1 MQNCTVVFK
10 PTNKTIE
17 VSKGTSLM
25 EAARSAGVFLDA
37 PCAGKGHCGKCK
49 VKILSGV
56 HEFEKTSLLSDE
68 ELKKGIRLACL
79 TKIEGDLTV
88 EVIALDAVNDIM
100 VEDITSDSSKAGRAQ
115 QAIEV
120 LKTSGLKIQK
130 VFSLLPLKLSAP
142 SIDDNISDGER
153 IIRDIKRVI
162 GTDDIKIPYSIYK
175 NLPGTIRKS
184 DYDLTFTLRK
194 HEDNYELLKVDNC
207 NNTNMYGLCVDI
219 GTTTVAAC
227 LVDLSTDKIKSS
239 ANSGNLQMQYGG
251 DVISRIIY
259 STKPEGLEKLN
270 ECIVNGT
277 INQLIERMLREL
289 NITKDD
295 IICSVFA
302 GNTTMTHFFLG
313 VDAQN
318 IRLEPYIP
326 AFRNAP
332 EIRAKE
338 IGLKI
343 NPEAPVFLLPNV
355 ASYVG
360 GDIVSGVL
368 AAGFWNDKP
377 NTLFL
382 DLGTNGEI
390 VFGNEE
396 WMLTC
401 ACSAGP
407 AFEGGE
413 ISCGMRASI
422 GAIDQV
428 KIDKR
433 TFEPK
438 INVIANTKPKGICG
452 SGIIDL
458 IAEMFV
464 SGIIDGKGK
473 IIKHSKT
480 KRIRLNPNM
489 DCYEYVLVWGKH
501 TADGR
506 DITINEIDIDNFLR
520 AKGAVY
526 SAVRT
531 LLKSVCMDAGDID
544 RVIIAGGIGQNLDI
558 KNSIIIGMLPDID
571 PAKFEFI
578 GNSSLAGAYACL
590 ISDEARAKAREIA
603 ESMTY
608 IELSAD
614 PHYME
619 EFVGACFLPHTD
631 INLFPSTKKAANI

>member
-1 MQNCTVVFK
+1 MVVFK

-37 PCAGKGHCGKCK
+37 PCGGKGHCGKCK
-49 VKILSGV
+49 VKVLSGV
-56 HEFEKTSLLSDE
+56 HEFEKSPLISED
-68 ELKKGIRLACL
+68 ELKQGIRLACL

-88 EVIALDAVNDIM
+88 EILALDAVNDIM
-100 VEDITSDSSKAGRAQ
+100 VEDITSDSSKAGRARKV
-115 QAIEV
+115 IEV
-120 LKTSGLKIQK
+120 LKTSGLEIKNG
-130 VFSLLPLKLSAP
+130 FSLLPLKLSIP
-142 SIDDNISDGER
+142 SIEDNLSDGER
-153 IIRDIKRVI
+153 IVRDIKRVI
-162 GTDDIKIPYSIYK
+162 GSDNIRIPYSIYRR
-175 NLPGTIRKS
+175 LPEIIRKS
-184 DYDLTFTLRK
+184 DFDVTFTIRK
-194 HEDNYELLKVDNC
+194 HEDSYELIKVDNGR
-207 NNTNMYGLCVDI
+207 NTNMYGLCVDI

-227 LVDLSTDKIKSS
+227 LVDLVTEEIKSS
-239 ANSGNLQMQYGG
+239 ANSGNLQMQYGA

-259 STKPEGLEKLN
+259 STKPGGLERLQ

-277 INQLIERMLREL
+277 INQLIERMLGEL
-289 NITKDD
+289 SITKDD
-295 IICSVFA
+295 IVCSVFA
-302 GNTTMTHFFLG
+302 GNTTMTHLFLG

-326 AFRNAP
+326 AFKIAP
-332 EIRAKE
+332 DVKAKD
-338 IGLKI
+338 IGLSI

-368 AAGFWNDKP
+368 AAGFWKDGR

-390 VFGNEE
+390 VFGNAE

-413 ISCGMRASI
+413 ISCGMRAAV

-433 TFEPK
+433 TFEPSFS
-438 INVIANTKPKGICG
+438 VIAGVKPKGICG
-452 SGIIDL
+452 SGLIDL
-458 IAEMFV
+458 MAEMFI
-464 SGIIDGKGK
+464 SGIIDSKGK
-473 IIKHSKT
+473 IIRHGKT
-480 KRIRLNPNM
+480 KRIRKNTSL
-489 DCYEYVLVWGKH
+489 DCYEYVVVWGEDS
-501 TADGR
+501 ADGR
-506 DITINEIDIDNFLR
+506 DIAINEIDIDNFLR

-526 SAVRT
+526 SAIRT
-531 LLKSVCMDAGDID
+531 LLKNVSMNEGDID

-571 PAKFEFI
+571 PGKFEFI
-578 GNSSLAGAYACL
+578 GNSSLTGAYACL
-590 ISDEARAKAREIA
+590 ISDDARSKAMEIS

-614 PHYME
+614 PDYMG
-619 EFVGACFLPHTD
+619 EFIGACFLPHTD